1 MFDRKTIIILGI
13 VAVVILGVLLWVNQ
27 MNRNQYNWN
36 FTYDIESKEPYGG
49 YAMYQMMQNYFPN
62 KKFNRLDENISE
74 SLPQTTNEPANYMF
88 VGYGMYL
95 DTVRVQRLQ
104 EFVENGNNAYI
115 FARFIPDDLM
125 TSFFGFRTCPDYEYN
140 YYDRQA
146 VYRTYRDTSIEL
158 SLRHPNLKGKSEY
171 KKIQYYNTEQGYWS
185 NIQWNRDCNS
195 YYNYNDYEEYDD
207 YSYDETEYEYEEEAV
222 EVEEE
227 PIEEEEEATYED
239 YTYEEPTEEEETY
252 EDYTYEE
259 EDNDYYNNY
268 TEETELNNPYLSL
281 GYINDSLVNFVR
293 VAYGNGYFYF
303 YTTPIIFTNYYLRSA
318 QTMPYASG
326 VLAHLNEGDI
336 YWDNES
342 NTLSVPPKVQDAGRS
357 DYIPPPSGRDSFNQ
371 KTPLQYILSE
381 RSFAWAWYL
390 LLLTGVFY
398 LFFRAKRKQ
407 RVIPVVE
414 SNVNTSL
421 EFVETIGMLHWQ
433 QNDHR
438 QLAMQQ
444 MRLLAH
450 HIKTRYNIVINE
462 PDNDL
467 IVRLATVTELPKD
480 HLTGLFRKYSKI
492 EGMQTISEDRLI
504 EFHKSVDYFYKNC
517 K

>member
-13 VAVVILGVLLWVNQ
+13 VAVVILGILLWVNQ

-49 YAMYQMMQNYFPN
+49 YAMFQMMKNYFPD
-62 KKFNRLDENISE
+62 KEFTPLTENISE
-74 SLPQTTNEPANYMF
+74 TLPETTDEPSNYIF

-95 DTVRVQRLQ
+95 DTARVERLQ
-104 EFVENGNNAYI
+104 QFVENGNNAYI
-115 FARFIPDDLM
+115 FSRFIPDDLM
-125 TSFFGFRTCPDYEYN
+125 TSFFNFRICRDYSYN
-140 YYDRQA
+140 EGYYNRQA
-146 VYRTYRDTSIEL
+146 VYKTYRDTSIEL
-158 SLRHPNLKGKSEY
+158 SLRHPNLKGKSDY
-171 KKIQYYNTEQGYWS
+171 KQIQYHNTETGYWS
-185 NIQWNRDCNS
+185 NIQWNGECNE
-195 YYNYNDYEEYDD
+195 YYNDYEYDD
-207 YSYDETEYEYEEEAV
+207 YSYDETEYEYVEDAVEEAIT
-222 EVEEE
+222 EEY
-227 PIEEEEEATYED
+227 PIEEEEEAV
-239 YTYEEPTEEEETY
+239 EEPVY

-259 EDNDYYNNY
+259 EEDNSYYDYTTDDN
-268 TEETELNNPYLSL
+268 ELNNPYLSL

-293 VAYGNGYFYF
+293 VAHGDGYFYF
-303 YTTPIIFTNYYLRSA
+303 YSTPIIFTNYYLRSA
-318 QTMPYASG
+318 RTMPYATG

-342 NTLSVPPKVQDAGRS
+342 NMLSVPPKVKDAGQS
-357 DYIPPPSGRDSFNQ
+357 DYTPPPSSRDSFNQ

-381 RSFAWAWYL
+381 RGFAWAWYL

-414 SNVNTSL
+414 TNVNTSL

-444 MRLLAH
+444 MKLLAH
-450 HIKTRYNIVINE
+450 HVKTRYNIAINE
-462 PDNDL
+462 PDDDL
-467 IVRLATVTELPKD
+467 LTKLSTVTELPKD

-492 EGMQTISEDRLI
+492 EGMETITEDRLI